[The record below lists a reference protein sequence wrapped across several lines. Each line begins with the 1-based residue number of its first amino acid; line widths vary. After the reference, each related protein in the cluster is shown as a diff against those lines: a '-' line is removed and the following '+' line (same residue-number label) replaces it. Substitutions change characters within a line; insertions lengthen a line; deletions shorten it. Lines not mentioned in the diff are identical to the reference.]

1 MVKFKLHLRQSD
13 TTSTVCKLEQHA
25 NTKLA
30 NTVMLG
36 WSIYECI
43 LLRLYIHVC
52 LYVFLQ

>member
-1 MVKFKLHLRQSD
+1 MVKFKLHSRQAD

-30 NTVMLG
+30 NTAMLG
-36 WSIYECI
+36 WSIYERI